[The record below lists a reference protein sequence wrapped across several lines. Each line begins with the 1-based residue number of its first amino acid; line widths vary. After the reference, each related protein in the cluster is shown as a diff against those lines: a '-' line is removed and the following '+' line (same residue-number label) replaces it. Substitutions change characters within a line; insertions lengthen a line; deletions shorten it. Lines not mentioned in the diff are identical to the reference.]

1 MPIKS
6 QLNSN
11 LDFSKSLNPVK
22 ALNMVI
28 DGELKQY
35 ILKINSKD
43 PIPYNINIKN
53 ISNLDEYR
61 FVLSELEKIREFLTG
76 TALTL
81 VLDVV
86 FSIIYIA
93 VMMIYSIQLTFVAL
107 AVIPF
112 FILLTFSISPIIRR
126 QIREKNISN
135 ANLDFNSLLNVLS
148 IGLNHLSS

>member
-28 DGELKQY
+28 DGVLKQY

-61 FVLSELEKIREFLTG
+61 FVLSELEKI
-76 TALTL
+76 
-81 VLDVV
+81 
-86 FSIIYIA
+86 IILSDLKINYLSFNE
-93 VMMIYSIQLTFVAL
+93 V
-107 AVIPF
+107 
-112 FILLTFSISPIIRR
+112 
-126 QIREKNISN
+126 
-135 ANLDFNSLLNVLS
+135 NLSSLLIGNYKQLEKLFFNYPFLRLESLESDKLS
-148 IGLNHLSS
+148 LILE

>member
-22 ALNMVI
+22 ALNIVI
-28 DGELKQY
+28 DGVLKQY

-61 FVLSELEKIREFLTG
+61 FVLSELEKI
-76 TALTL
+76 
-81 VLDVV
+81 
-86 FSIIYIA
+86 IILSDLKINYLSFNE
-93 VMMIYSIQLTFVAL
+93 V
-107 AVIPF
+107 
-112 FILLTFSISPIIRR
+112 
-126 QIREKNISN
+126 
-135 ANLDFNSLLNVLS
+135 NLSSLLIGNYKQLEKLFFNYPFLRLESLESDKLS
-148 IGLNHLSS
+148 LILE

>member
-28 DGELKQY
+28 DRVLKQY

-61 FVLSELEKIREFLTG
+61 FVLSELEKI
-76 TALTL
+76 
-81 VLDVV
+81 
-86 FSIIYIA
+86 IILSDLKINY
-93 VMMIYSIQLTFVAL
+93 L
-107 AVIPF
+107 
-112 FILLTFSISPIIRR
+112 
-126 QIREKNISN
+126 
-135 ANLDFNSLLNVLS
+135 SLNEV
-148 IGLNHLSS
+148 NFHNMTNR